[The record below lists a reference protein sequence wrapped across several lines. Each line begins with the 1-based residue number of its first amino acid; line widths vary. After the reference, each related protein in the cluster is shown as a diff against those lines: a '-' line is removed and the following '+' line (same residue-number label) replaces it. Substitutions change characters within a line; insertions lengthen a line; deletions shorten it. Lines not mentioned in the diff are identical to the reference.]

1 MLQRAN
7 EYGEEYMFS
16 SPAFP
21 KLNNSCE
28 DNSGPRS
35 TCHNKQ
41 PIIKYI

>member
-16 SPAFP
+16 SPASP

-28 DNSGPRS
+28 DNSGS